1 MKKVIAFILAALM
14 LASLA
19 ACSSNSG
26 KDNKKP
32 DSNQSQTD
40 VKKPDNKNDG
50 KLTEAAPSEIE
61 AAVAKALGKG
71 YLCDT
76 DIDKDTLANTIRLD
90 LTKIDSYT
98 AKQNSISS
106 VNLDCAIVLKVKD
119 GYADEAVKCLNE
131 YYASFVDYIRQ
142 YPFGVAKVEGA
153 KLYKNGNTIAFI
165 LAGDPGADDMKAEAE
180 AKLAADEYKKVDEA
194 VKSYFELKNLAVT
207 PKEDNGGNGG
217 GFIEPDDMEGG
228 VLIGG

>member
-14 LASLA
+14 LVSLA

-32 DSNQSQTD
+32 DNR
-40 VKKPDNKNDG
+40 NDG
-50 KLTEAAPSEIE
+50 KLTEAAPSEID

-76 DIDKDTLANTIRLD
+76 DIDKDTLANTIGLD

-98 AKQNSISS
+98 AKQNSIAS
-106 VNLDCAIVLKVKD
+106 VNLDCVIVLKVKD
-119 GYADEAVKCLNE
+119 GYADEAVKHLNE
-131 YYASFVDYIRQ
+131 YYAQLVDYVRQ

-153 KLYKNGNTIAFI
+153 KLYKNGNTIALI
-165 LAGDPGADDMKAEAE
+165 LAGDPGADDITAEAE
-180 AKLAADEYKKVDEA
+180 AKLATAEYKKIDDA
-194 VKSYFELKNLAVT
+194 VKGWFDLKNLAVM

-217 GFIEPDDMEGG
+217 GFIESNDMEGG
-228 VLIGG
+228 GLIGG